1 MKKILISIGVILLI
15 AVSVSLTIKSR
26 TNNSLFDANVEAL
39 ASMEEPSLNF
49 ICDPG
54 APVIY
59 CERICLHCFRNWITD
74 GQSGR
79 FVRSIDNC
87 VCGANLNY

>member
-39 ASMEEPSLNF
+39 ARTEGGLGSMCSQTCVKGIHYLKCCSN
-49 ICDPG
+49 CNG
-54 APVIY
+54 AFGYYDNSHLAY
-59 CERICLHCFRNWITD
+59 CTN
-74 GQSGR
+74 
-79 FVRSIDNC
+79 
-87 VCGANLNY
+87 